1 MALDGGLG
9 ESCQFSLDYAWYH
22 VGCCFLQAIVHA
34 YFGKT
39 ENFAVAHSFALFALW
54 MDYGLGFLVR
64 GTRTISYPTYMGH
77 MDDGME
83 ALGPVGN
90 FLFFLW
96 FDYSAFGRY

>member
-1 MALDGGLG
+1 
-9 ESCQFSLDYAWYH
+9 
-22 VGCCFLQAIVHA
+22 
-34 YFGKT
+34 
-39 ENFAVAHSFALFALW
+39 
-54 MDYGLGFLVR
+54 MDYGLGFLFR
-64 GTRTISYPTYMGH
+64 GTRAISYPTYMGH